1 MEEPTPFQRLTWPV
15 RTERLLLRP
24 LAPDDVPAVFE
35 IRRQPE
41 VARWMTALPTDYGEF
56 AQAFS
61 EPSRTDTTLVMLVD
75 GVLAG
80 DLYLAVSDAW
90 GQREVAA
97 GTKRTQAEIGWCVDP
112 SYGGQGFA
120 TEGAAELLR
129 LCFDGLG
136 LRRATAAAFAA
147 NAASIRVMEKIGMT
161 IEGRGRQ
168 DSLHRDLGWVDGVTA
183 AVLADEW
190 RAASPRNRVDPGA
203 AAPRG

>member
-1 MEEPTPFQRLTWPV
+1 MEESTPFQRLTWPA

-24 LAPDDVPAVFE
+24 LRADDVPAVFE

-41 VARWMTALPTDYGEF
+41 VARWMSALPDDYEEF
-56 AQAFS
+56 VQAFS
-61 EPSRTDTTLVMLVD
+61 DPARTDTMLVMLHD
-75 GVLAG
+75 GALVG

-112 SYGGQGFA
+112 AYAGRGLAS
-120 TEGAAELLR
+120 EGAAELLR

-136 LRRATAAAFAA
+136 LRRATAGAFAA

-168 DSLHRDLGWVDGVTA
+168 DSLHRELGWVDGVTA

-190 RAASPRNRVDPGA
+190 RAAAEESR
-203 AAPRG
+203 